1 MAERI
6 RCPIR
11 SIYRSTSGLLT
22 NLNCFWASRRNSR
35 LILTSSSSVGGPKEG
50 SDGRLG
56 GTEELQPLI
65 TINTE
70 RKQAPKMGH
79 RRTLPAPWI
88 ILGLYRQRSPFQ

>member
-11 SIYRSTSGLLT
+11 STYRSTSGSLT
-22 NLNCFWASRRNSR
+22 NLNSFLASRRNSR

-56 GTEELQPLI
+56 GTKELQPLI

-70 RKQAPKMGH
+70 RNQAQEIGH
-79 RRTLPAPWI
+79 RRSLPVP
-88 ILGLYRQRSPFQ
+88 